1 MAPYEVR
8 FACIPE
14 VQGVRCTLDGVVK
27 YSDELGLCSFF
38 DVPAGHHTYSVF
50 KEGLIVVDGRDPW
63 NRRLPSSGTTV
74 IEVPDVP
81 EAEWPQDQ
89 PWLLAF
95 TFAEEPPP
103 PPVAQSLTFIGLP
116 LFLGIGI
123 YLTAKYS

>member
-8 FACIPE
+8 FACIDTVE
-14 VQGVRCTLDGVVK
+14 GVKCTLDGEVK

-38 DVPAGHHTYSVF
+38 DVSAGPHTYSVF
-50 KEGLIVVDGRDPW
+50 KEGLFVVDGRDPW

-81 EAEWPQDQ
+81 GGEWPQDQ

-95 TFAEEPPP
+95 TFAEAPPTP
-103 PPVAQSLTFIGLP
+103 PITQSLAFIGLP
-116 LFLGIGI
+116 LFVGVGLNLI
-123 YLTAKYS
+123 AKYA